1 MELCKISIGKKEK
14 EEKFS
19 IKKNQMIAPLS
30 IPEEVHHYRK
40 V

>member
-1 MELCKISIGKKEK
+1 LEKKEK

-19 IKKNQMIAPLS
+19 IQKKSMIAPIS
-30 IPEEVHHYRK
+30 MPEEVHHYKK